1 MDGWLRRALAFDWF
15 DVRALERL
23 VSAGLVVATIVALMA
38 LVGVSSIGFGGVGSG
53 APLEV
58 DLDPAK
64 VAPDLTRNLP
74 AGVDVQAVRA
84 TIVAEPSG
92 LWEQLLVRLQ
102 VLPIVL
108 LALAVL
114 VLMRRIVRSVV
125 AGDPF
130 VEENV
135 RRLRLIGWLVALSPL
150 LLVLAQLARS
160 GLVARSSVGDVAV
173 SQITIA
179 VVPILVGGLLL
190 VLAQV
195 FAAGVQLRQD
205 TEGLV

>member
-1 MDGWLRRALAFDWF
+1 MGGWLRRALGFDWF

-23 VSAGLVVATIVALMA
+23 VTAGLVVATIVALMA
-38 LVGVSSIGFGGVGSG
+38 LAGVSSIGFGGVGSG

-64 VAPDLTRNLP
+64 VAPDLNQTLP
-74 AGVDVQAVRA
+74 AGVDVEAVRA
-84 TIVAEPSG
+84 TIVSRPSG

-114 VLMRRIVRSVV
+114 VLTRRIVRSVV

-135 RRLRLIGWLVALSPL
+135 RRLRIIGWLVALSPI

-160 GLVARSSVGDVAV
+160 DLISRSSVGDLAL

-179 VVPILVGGLLL
+179 FVPILIGGLLL
-190 VLAQV
+190 VLAEV